1 VSRAISTAV
10 DVAVFLLLVSAA
22 ASTLTLPA
30 GTGSDPTVEPS
41 ADVLAHTTASVEYS
55 LAAGAEDDER
65 FPRVDGRFDRN
76 AHGRL
81 ASLFARAGTRTIT
94 VDGERIT
101 RTGDGF
107 ARVVERAVSNA
118 TGPRTQVLVRWH
130 PYEGSTI
137 VGRARAGVDPPRDAT
152 VASRTLT
159 IETNAVGARG
169 RARAAANRSGYP
181 GVARV
186 LANATVAV
194 LLPERGMANALAA
207 DYPTDRLAEQRYR
220 NAAAL
225 FGTNVSEP
233 LAAGDAT
240 GANDRI
246 RTALAERFESRL
258 RARFGSPR
266 TAADAV
272 QAGDVRVVVRRWD
285 A

>member
-1 VSRAISTAV
+1 VSRAISTVV
-10 DVAVFLLLVSAA
+10 DAAVFLLLVSAA
-22 ASTLTLPA
+22 ASTLALPA
-30 GTGSDPTVEPS
+30 ETESDPTVEPS

-55 LAAGAEDDER
+55 LATGAEDDER
-65 FPRVDGRFDRN
+65 FPRVDGRFDRD

-81 ASLFARAGTRTIT
+81 AALFARAGTRAVT

-107 ARVVERAVSNA
+107 VRAVERAVSNA

-137 VGRARAGVDPPRDAT
+137 AGQARAGVDPPRDAT
-152 VASRTLT
+152 VASRMLT
-159 IETNAVGARG
+159 VETNAVGARA
-169 RARAAANRSGYP
+169 RARAAANRSGYA

-220 NAAAL
+220 HAAAL
-225 FGTNVSEP
+225 FGANVSEP
-233 LAAGDAT
+233 LAARDAA
-240 GANDRI
+240 GANSRI

-258 RARFGSPR
+258 RVRFESPI
-266 TAADAV
+266 TAAHAV
-272 QAGDVRVVVRRWD
+272 QAGEVRVVVRRWK